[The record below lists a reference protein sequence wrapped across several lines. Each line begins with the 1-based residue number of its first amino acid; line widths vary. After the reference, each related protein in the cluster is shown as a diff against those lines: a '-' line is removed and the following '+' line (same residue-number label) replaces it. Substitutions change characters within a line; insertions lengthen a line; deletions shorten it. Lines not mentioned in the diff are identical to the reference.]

1 MSATGEEESTGM
13 RVVKLTTIIAL
24 HCLDGDTKLSS
35 GTGKKVRLCGEG
47 VRFES

>member
-1 MSATGEEESTGM
+1 MGATGEEESTGM

-24 HCLDGDTKLSS
+24 HRLDGDTKPSS
-35 GTGKKVRLCGEG
+35 GIGKKVRQCGKG